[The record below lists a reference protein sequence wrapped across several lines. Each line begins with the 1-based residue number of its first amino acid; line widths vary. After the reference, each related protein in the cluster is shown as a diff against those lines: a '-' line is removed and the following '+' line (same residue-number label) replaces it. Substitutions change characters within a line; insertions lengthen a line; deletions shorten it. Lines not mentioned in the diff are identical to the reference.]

1 MHPVAHGPEKYKP
14 EAGTH
19 CRCGRDQWAA
29 AKAAEATEIGRRE
42 AACARHGLPYGEA
55 LEREVGQRQW
65 EEEPKANAA
74 APLLAPE
81 LPALACRG
89 TKRPCATGEKSAG
102 VVGVPPPTKR
112 PRSEGVVATRVTLA
126 MKLMRQQQVLQD
138 QIDALLRSPVTDP
151 SAADTDV
158 GGVVGV
164 QGGGAERGAGAAGG
178 TGSQSDVSDEPDEA
192 DLLDEQWLDDLLL
205 AIGDAAC

>member
-1 MHPVAHGPEKYKP
+1 
-14 EAGTH
+14 
-19 CRCGRDQWAA
+19 
-29 AKAAEATEIGRRE
+29 
-42 AACARHGLPYGEA
+42 
-55 LEREVGQRQW
+55 
-65 EEEPKANAA
+65 
-74 APLLAPE
+74 
-81 LPALACRG
+81 
-89 TKRPCATGEKSAG
+89 
-102 VVGVPPPTKR
+102 
-112 PRSEGVVATRVTLA
+112 